1 MTLRQPTEPDHQRSE
16 RQTTFWALV
25 HSDYGK
31 DDEIVQSFLRALI
44 GDSRMALWGPP
55 DTSGNVL
62 MNFAKQLSTPGLY
75 GRPPRVS
82 HPDQASIGETPF
94 GSALRFLLSIAAPI
108 LPLATLSALR
118 ANLDA
123 KLAEQRASVDHFLRL
138 VEAAGLWS
146 TGQERSR
153 KAIGMGDALMMVG
166 WSGTYRGRVATI
178 AEGGRPALRFLRPQD
193 CYVEVDPYNPD
204 VPVVFAER
212 CRRFVTE
219 TGRMEDVWDVYDVS
233 DPKSPSFTV
242 RRPNDKA
249 GQPDQPPFGLS
260 WTAGSA
266 PASVGDDYPWRSQPI
281 ESSGEEEEGGETAQ
295 GTPVIPVVRW
305 SPYDTLTFWHDLS
318 VRDQARGALHSIAHW
333 TYATR
338 CARDASGSTVLLL
351 DIEKP
356 SGSVTNQGAVDQAAS
371 VPLEPGAFVFM
382 QTVPGKQAQVHTI
395 GPGANLE
402 DVAGFAL
409 HYELEQFVRAGIS
422 PTDIQRVSADPASGA
437 ALAISNQGRREYAM
451 AIEPAFRRAD
461 LRALQLMA
469 IACARWGGQ
478 EYPETGYEIVYDVP
492 PESPQAQQGRR
503 DHMTWMREQG
513 LRSRIDLYVAEH
525 PGVSRQRAAEMLRRV
540 RAEEA
545 AIEAPFET
553 PEKVKAKPG
562 ADMGEEPDTEET
574 QAPLKEGTDGEM

>member
-25 HSDYGK
+25 HSDYGP
-31 DDEIVQSFLRALI
+31 DDEVVQSFLRALI

-82 HPDQASIGETPF
+82 HPGQAPG
-94 GSALRFLLSIAAPI
+94 IAAPAAGGAI
-108 LPLATLSALR
+108 PIG
-118 ANLDA
+118 
-123 KLAEQRASVDHFLRL
+123 SVDHFLRL
-138 VEAAGLWS
+138 VEVAALWS

-166 WSGTYRGRVATI
+166 WSGTYQGRVATI

-193 CYVEVDPYNPD
+193 CYAEVDPYNPD

-233 DPKSPSFTV
+233 NDLVPTFTV

-249 GQPDQPPFGLS
+249 GQPDQSPFGEP
-260 WTAGSA
+260 WTAKSA
-266 PASVGDDYPWRSQPI
+266 PASSGEDYPWRS
-281 ESSGEEEEGGETAQ
+281 ES
-295 GTPVIPVVRW
+295 GTPMIPVIRW

-356 SGSVTNQGAVDQAAS
+356 AGNTTNQGGVDQATS

-382 QTVPGKQAQVHTI
+382 QTVAGKQAQVHTI

-469 IACARWGGQ
+469 IACSRWGGEQ
-478 EYPETGYEIVYDVP
+478 YPESGYEIVYDVP

-553 PEKVKAKPG
+553 PEKAEAKPG
-562 ADMGEEPDTEET
+562 AEMGEEPDTEET
-574 QAPLKEGTDGEM
+574 QAPLKDGTDGEM